1 MSFLSSL
8 KKLFFTTESV
18 AKSAVDKAVDY
29 TKEKAGDLVEV
40 AKETATD
47 IGEKTSGLREA
58 VIEKAN
64 VAIEKVEE
72 VTEKVVEK
80 ASDVAE
86 TAWEKTKDVA
96 ENVAEATSKVVDK
109 VEDIA
114 ESSWE
119 KAKDVASDAG
129 SKTAY
134 AVTKGSEMADV
145 SMTKPVE
152 DLTDTSDFV
161 ESSHSKVADSA
172 NVESETIGDKI
183 SGLFEKTKEAASEAV
198 DHISD
203 SDIVKKA
210 GAIAEN
216 VGSKVMETG
225 AVAMDKAAQISENVG
240 AKVLDASDQA
250 WDKIGTV
257 KEALAEKAKEVAGDL
272 SQKFDDT
279 VKKAETFLAEEDAK
293 PKKDFADQTLTT
305 GPDLLAGK
313 DDFFAKASQ
322 YADGNY
328 DAFSEGKITVTE
340 QNKSDKQPSK
350 TAGQEDHDGDGN
362 DLIDDAIIVE

>member
-29 TKEKAGDLVEV
+29 TKEKAVDLVEV

-64 VAIEKVEE
+64 VALDKVEA

-80 ASDVAE
+80 AGDVAE
-86 TAWEKTKDVA
+86 SAWEKTKDIA
-96 ENVAEATSKVVDK
+96 ENVADVAGKAASK

-134 AVTKGSEMADV
+134 VVSKSSENVDVVTHKDGESL
-145 SMTKPVE
+145 S
-152 DLTDTSDFV
+152 SDNDYV
-161 ESSHSKVADSA
+161 ESAYINVADPAKSGT
-172 NVESETIGDKI
+172 ETVGEKI
-183 SGLFEKTKEAASEAV
+183 AGLFENAKEAASEAV
-198 DHISD
+198 DKISD
-203 SDIVKKA
+203 SELVKKA
-210 GAIAEN
+210 GAVAEN
-216 VGSKVMETG
+216 VGTKVMETG
-225 AVAMDKAAQISENVG
+225 SAALDKASEISENIG
-240 AKVLDASDQA
+240 AKVLDASDHA
-250 WDKIGTV
+250 WDKIGTA
-257 KEALAEKAKEVAGDL
+257 KDAIAEKAKEVAGDI

-293 PKKDFADQTLTT
+293 PKKDFADETLTT

-328 DAFSEGKITVTE
+328 DAFSEGKISITD
-340 QNKSDKQPSK
+340 QNKTGKQASK
-350 TAGQEDHDGDGN
+350 AAGQDDTDGDGN
-362 DLIDDAIIVE
+362 ELIDDAIIVE